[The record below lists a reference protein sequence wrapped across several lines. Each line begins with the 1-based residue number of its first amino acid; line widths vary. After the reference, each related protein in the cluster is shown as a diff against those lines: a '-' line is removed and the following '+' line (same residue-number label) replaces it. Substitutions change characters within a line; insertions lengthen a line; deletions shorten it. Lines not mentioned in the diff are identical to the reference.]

1 MHTATA
7 LTQETIFGMA
17 DGAAYSG
24 MLCLGGDGK
33 CYFFAQVQVDGE
45 LVTLPQARFDS
56 REAALK
62 GLASIASGAARQAAH
77 PTPEHP

>member
-45 LVTLPQARFDS
+45 PVTLPQARFDS

-62 GLASIASGAARQAAH
+62 GLASMASGAASRAAH
-77 PTPEHP
+77 PAPEHP